1 MRSRE
6 TANCLFCSIKIL
18 LKGCLEFL
26 SSFLIGKRYNGSL
39 SLPIAVFQ
47 IQDKCLIEK
56 IKYLNGFSGLNILFN
71 FIDCFP
77 NSFRNK

>member
-1 MRSRE
+1 MGGNHCR
-6 TANCLFCSIKIL
+6 
-18 LKGCLEFL
+18 
-26 SSFLIGKRYNGSL
+26 NGS
-39 SLPIAVFQ
+39 PIAVFQ
-47 IQDKCLIEK
+47 FQDKCRIEK